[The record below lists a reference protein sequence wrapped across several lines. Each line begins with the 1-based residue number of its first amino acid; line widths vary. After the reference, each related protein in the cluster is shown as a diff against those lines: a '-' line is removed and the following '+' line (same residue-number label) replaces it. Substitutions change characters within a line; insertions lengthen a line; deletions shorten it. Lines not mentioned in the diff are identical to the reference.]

1 MSRPLDVVAAL
12 TRVSRELQTPQ
23 TLEARLHT
31 LVTVAR
37 DSTPAVDHVGVV
49 VRERAGVDRL
59 VAATDDLVGRLL
71 ALEDGAAAAP
81 GRAVLE
87 TDPVVRLEPGDAEPR
102 WSDYLARTRPLG
114 LTAQIAVRFEVDDQI
129 VGALHLY
136 STSSAVPDDETV
148 QMADLFA
155 AHAGLALGHARR
167 IENLDAALQ
176 SRTVIGLALGMVMQR
191 LDLDQDTAFAYLTR
205 ISATTETK
213 LRDVATAMVEQHQE
227 RLLTRDGGPS
237 DPVDA

>member
-37 DSTPAVDHVGVV
+37 DSTPAIDHAGVV
-49 VRERAGVDRL
+49 VRERAGAERL

-71 ALEDGAAAAP
+71 ALEEAAGTAP

-87 TDPVVRLEPGDAEPR
+87 ADPVVRVAHGEDEAR
-102 WSDYLARTRPLG
+102 WSDYLRQARGLG
-114 LTAQIAVRFEVDDQI
+114 LCAQISVRFEVDEQT

-136 STSSAVPDDETV
+136 STTSDVIDDETA

-155 AHAGLALGHARR
+155 AHAGLAVGHARR
-167 IENLDAALQ
+167 IANLDAALQ

-213 LRDVATAMVEQHQE
+213 LRDVAAAMVEQHQE
-227 RLLTRDGGPS
+227 RLLTRGGGPS